1 METLDWCGYREKISK
16 ICIFVLTWSTNVTD
30 THTDRQTNTHTQ
42 TPHDGIGRTYAL
54 HHAAKA
60 DRNRTGIKKNQFCTS
75 LVSVENSHVRGNF
88 QPESNTMWNWSRPH
102 MTNQPTN
109 QRHYLQR
116 LSQYL
121 HVLIAT
127 RSEKLIPA
135 TQPTRSLAVLNI
147 LLSHSKVTQGHS
159 KWLRWVGRV
168 YIPISISLK
177 LCLYVVPFMRYS
189 ASKNGVTLILGVG
202 VVQSHWKWHRLIDHI
217 RLSIGRP
224 L

>member
-1 METLDWCGYREKISK
+1 MIHKRDRHTQRQ
-16 ICIFVLTWSTNVTD
+16 TD
-30 THTDRQTNTHTQ
+30 KHTHTDTTWRHR
-42 TPHDGIGRTYAL
+42 PRLCIASCS
-54 HHAAKA
+54 K
-60 DRNRTGIKKNQFCTS
+60 
-75 LVSVENSHVRGNF
+75 
-88 QPESNTMWNWSRPH
+88 SRPKPNRNKKKKSILH
-102 MTNQPTN
+102 IPSFSRKFSCSWEFSTRVQHNVELVKATHDQPTN

-217 RLSIGRP
+217 WLSIGRP

>member
-1 METLDWCGYREKISK
+1 MIHKRDRHTQRQ
-16 ICIFVLTWSTNVTD
+16 TD
-30 THTDRQTNTHTQ
+30 KHTHTDTTWRHRPRLCIASCSKSRPKPN
-42 TPHDGIGRTYAL
+42 
-54 HHAAKA
+54 
-60 DRNRTGIKKNQFCTS
+60 RNKKNRFCTS

-217 RLSIGRP
+217 WLSIGRP